1 MVDTTAALR
10 QGEDKLK
17 NAGADLERKV
27 RQGEEQAKNMMA
39 DLDQKFQDGK
49 EKVKAVISD
58 VDKQLHENP
67 WPIVAGVAASCL
79 FMGFIMGTTK
89 RNS

>member
-1 MVDTTAALR
+1 MQKIKEPENETSVFR
-10 QGEDKLK
+10 QGEDRIRSVVSDVEKKLK
-17 NAGADLERKV
+17 
-27 RQGEEQAKNMMA
+27 QGEEQVRN
-39 DLDQKFQDGK
+39 L
-49 EKVKAVISD
+49 VTN
-58 VDKQLHENP
+58 VDKQLHKNP